1 MKPKINILL
10 IEDNKN
16 TCYFIINLLTKN
28 GYHAIPAYSGREG
41 LSLAAAN
48 CPDVILLDLCLPDVD
63 GCEVIKSLRCW
74 NDNPVIVIS
83 ARETEHDKVQAL
95 DLGADDYVTKPFGP
109 AELMARIRACL
120 RHRRTNAP
128 GRTYHALGLKIDLET
143 RTVSLDGEIIHLT
156 HVEYQLLS
164 LLAAH
169 SGCVLTYRYIMNA
182 IWGPYADGSNQI
194 LRVNMAN
201 IRRKIEKNPAR
212 PQYVFTEVG
221 IGYRMRENENA
232 TVSEIPSV

>member
-1 MKPKINILL
+1 MSPKTNILL
-10 IEDNKN
+10 IEDDKSICSFVI
-16 TCYFIINLLTKN
+16 TSLTGN
-28 GYHAIPAYSGREG
+28 GYRVTPAHTGKEG

-48 CPDVILLDLCLPDVD
+48 RPDVILLDLGLPDMD
-63 GCEVIKSLRCW
+63 GCAVLEDLRCW

-83 ARETEHDKVQAL
+83 AREREGDKVQAL

-120 RHRRTNAP
+120 RHRHTNIP
-128 GRTYHALGLKIDLET
+128 GRAYHALGLKIDWKT
-143 RTVSLDGEIIHLT
+143 RTVTLDGEMIHLT
-156 HVEYQLLS
+156 QVEYQILS
-164 LLAAH
+164 LLAEH

-182 IWGPYADGSNQI
+182 IWGPYSDGNNQI

-201 IRRKIEKNPAR
+201 IRRKIEKNPAK

-232 TVSEIPSV
+232 TTQ